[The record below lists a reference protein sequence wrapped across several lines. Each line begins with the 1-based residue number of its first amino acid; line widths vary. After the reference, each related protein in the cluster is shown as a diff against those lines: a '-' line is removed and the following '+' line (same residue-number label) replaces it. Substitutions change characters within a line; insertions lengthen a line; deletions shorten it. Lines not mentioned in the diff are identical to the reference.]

1 MTRERARRLARPL
14 ALAVMTLTTAY
25 LVAGAVSQMRGDSVL
40 DQLSQL
46 VAPWYLVPGAIVV
59 LRRDGHIIGW
69 LLVASGLMSAIM
81 LSAEDAGAGTA
92 WMAMAWRVWIIEWI
106 GSATWTVTLALFVL
120 FPDGLSERSR
130 RQRRVGWATLATA
143 SFATVTAMFLTEVGD
158 ESIYGVHANPTGL
171 GFVPSAV
178 SDVLITPIIVG
189 GLSSVIGLWRRA
201 RRVTGAQRRQYTL
214 VLFAFAVVIAGLVFA
229 LTSLAVLGEAAGDSG
244 RTRLIWLPVVIGW
257 FLIPTAFTIAILR
270 HRLYDIDRIISRTVS
285 YVLLSGVLV
294 GVYVAGVLL
303 LSRVLAPVGAGSDLA
318 VAVGTLAAAAVF
330 QPARRR
336 IQGAVDRRFNRR
348 RYDAARTIDAF
359 SARLRDEVDLDS
371 LGSDLVQVVTRTM
384 EPTGL
389 SLWLRTP
396 EARR

>member
-1 MTRERARRLARPL
+1 MTRDRVGRLARPL
-14 ALAVMTLTTAY
+14 ALAAIALTTAY
-25 LVAGAVSQMRGDSVL
+25 LLVGTVSRMRGDPVL

-46 VAPWYLVPGAIVV
+46 AAPWYLVPGAIVV
-59 LRRDGHIIGW
+59 LRRDGHMIGW
-69 LLVASGLMSAIM
+69 LLVASGLLSAIM
-81 LSAEDAGAGTA
+81 LSVEVAGAGTA
-92 WMAMAWRVWIIEWI
+92 WMAMAWRVWVIEWI
-106 GSATWTVTLALFVL
+106 GSANWTVTLALVVL

-130 RQRRVGWATLATA
+130 RQRHVGWATLATA
-143 SFATVTAMFLTEVGD
+143 AFATVAALFLTEVGD
-158 ESIYGVHANPTGL
+158 ESMYGVHPNPTGL

-229 LTSLAVLGEAAGDSG
+229 LTSLVVLGDAAGDSG
-244 RTRLIWLPVVIGW
+244 PQLIWLPVIIGW

-294 GVYVAGVLL
+294 SVYVAGVLL

-359 SARLRDEVDLDS
+359 GARLRHNVDLDS
-371 LGSDLVQVVTRTM
+371 LGSELVEVVARTT
-384 EPTGL
+384 EPAGV
-389 SLWLRTP
+389 SLWLRDP
-396 EARR
+396 AGRR

>member
-1 MTRERARRLARPL
+1 VTRDRVGRLARPL
-14 ALAVMTLTTAY
+14 ALAAIALTTAY
-25 LVAGAVSQMRGDSVL
+25 LLVGTVSRMRGDPVL

-46 VAPWYLVPGAIVV
+46 AAPWYLVPGAIVV
-59 LRRDGHIIGW
+59 LRRDGHMIGW
-69 LLVASGLMSAIM
+69 LLVASGLLSAIM
-81 LSAEDAGAGTA
+81 LSVEVAGAGTA
-92 WMAMAWRVWIIEWI
+92 WMAMAWRVWVIEWI
-106 GSATWTVTLALFVL
+106 GSANWTVTLALVVL

-130 RQRRVGWATLATA
+130 RQRHVGWATLATA
-143 SFATVTAMFLTEVGD
+143 AFATVAALFLTEVGD
-158 ESIYGVHANPTGL
+158 ESMYGVHPNPTGL

-229 LTSLAVLGEAAGDSG
+229 LTSLVVLGDAAGDSG
-244 RTRLIWLPVVIGW
+244 PQLIWLPVIIGW

-294 GVYVAGVLL
+294 SVYVGGVLL

-359 SARLRDEVDLDS
+359 GARLRHNVDLDS
-371 LGSDLVQVVTRTM
+371 LGSELVEVVARTT
-384 EPTGL
+384 EPAGV
-389 SLWLRTP
+389 SLWLRDP
-396 EARR
+396 AGRR

>member
-1 MTRERARRLARPL
+1 MTRHRVGRLARPL
-14 ALAVMTLTTAY
+14 ALAAIALTTAY
-25 LVAGAVSQMRGDSVL
+25 LLVGAVPQMRGDAAL

-46 VAPWYLVPGAIVV
+46 AAPWYLVPGAIVV

-69 LLVASGLMSAIM
+69 LLVASALLSAIM
-81 LSAEDAGAGTA
+81 LSAEVAGAGTA
-92 WMAMAWRVWIIEWI
+92 WMATAWRVWVIEWI
-106 GSATWTVTLALFVL
+106 GSALWTVTLALFVL

-143 SFATVTAMFLTEVGD
+143 SFATVAALFLTEVGD

-178 SDVLITPIIVG
+178 GDVLITPIIVG

-229 LTSLAVLGEAAGDSG
+229 LISLAVLGEAAGDSG
-244 RTRLIWLPVVIGW
+244 PMRLIWLPVIIGW

-270 HRLYDIDRIISRTVS
+270 HRLYDIDQIISRTVS

-294 GVYVAGVLL
+294 SVYVAGVLL

-330 QPARRR
+330 RPARRR

-359 SARLRDEVDLDS
+359 TARLRHDVDLDS
-371 LGSDLVQVVTRTM
+371 LGSELVEVVARTT
-384 EPTGL
+384 EPASV
-389 SLWLRTP
+389 SLWLRDP
-396 EARR
+396 AGRR

>member
-1 MTRERARRLARPL
+1 VTRDRVGRLARPL
-14 ALAVMTLTTAY
+14 ALAAIALTTAY
-25 LVAGAVSQMRGDSVL
+25 LLVGTVSRMRGDPVL

-46 VAPWYLVPGAIVV
+46 AAPWYLVPGAIVV
-59 LRRDGHIIGW
+59 LRRDGHMIGW
-69 LLVASGLMSAIM
+69 LLVASGLLSAIM
-81 LSAEDAGAGTA
+81 LSVEVAGAGTA
-92 WMAMAWRVWIIEWI
+92 WMAMAWRVWVIEWI
-106 GSATWTVTLALFVL
+106 GSANWTVTLALVVL

-130 RQRRVGWATLATA
+130 RQRHVGWATLATA
-143 SFATVTAMFLTEVGD
+143 AFATVAALFLTEVGD
-158 ESIYGVHANPTGL
+158 ESMYGVHPNPTGL

-229 LTSLAVLGEAAGDSG
+229 LTSLVVLGDAAGDAG
-244 RTRLIWLPVVIGW
+244 PQLIWLPVIIGW

-294 GVYVAGVLL
+294 SVYVGGVLL

-359 SARLRDEVDLDS
+359 GARLRHNVDLDS
-371 LGSDLVQVVTRTM
+371 LGSELVEVVARTT
-384 EPTGL
+384 EPAGV
-389 SLWLRTP
+389 SLWLRDP
-396 EARR
+396 AGRR